1 MFLCDVSLRME
12 LDELEDFQKRE
23 RDYVQ
28 MMEEQSAKT
37 YEAYRLHHLLST
49 KQVSVEQ
56 HEHVW
61 NTNKDIIGIK
71 VEWRIHLFFLPGS
84 DLSVSPSPL

>member
-12 LDELEDFQKRE
+12 LDELEEFQRRE

-49 KQVSVEQ
+49 KQVSVE
-56 HEHVW
+56 
-61 NTNKDIIGIK
+61 
-71 VEWRIHLFFLPGS
+71 
-84 DLSVSPSPL
+84 

>member
-12 LDELEDFQKRE
+12 LDELEEFQKRE
-23 RDYVQ
+23 REFVQ

-56 HEHVW
+56 RDHV
-61 NTNKDIIGIK
+61 IGTQIK
-71 VEWRIHLFFLPGS
+71 T
-84 DLSVSPSPL
+84 